1 MNTPLAHP
9 LVQHTEGYSPLLVMA
24 VVLGIVL
31 TVATQRSPRPRRSG
45 ATTRAEKPL
54 ESWIGPLSR
63 LQIVTRFGAVGLLLL
78 AVVAGR
84 IGSTSQLRNIA
95 PALVIGAGWPL
106 LLVGSAALGSLW
118 RWVDPWDGI
127 ARLLGRRAA
136 REGTAGGEQEDA
148 RPHVW
153 PTVVP
158 ALLWTGYLTV
168 YPGTLDPRSVGAALA
183 IYTIGTVAGCLAF
196 GRERWLS
203 RFEIFGLLFAWTGRL
218 RGWRL
223 RTWRPPG
230 GAEVVL
236 GVVAGGLLFG
246 ALRRSPLW
254 GTLNVVPLATA
265 YATVGFA
272 WCCFL
277 AGGLLWVLG
286 RWSDR
291 IGAAGAVAAASVPAV
306 ASLAV
311 AFGMAQNR
319 LFTSIQL
326 LPALASDPFGFGWNL
341 FGTADWGLNPDPFGH
356 VGRALL
362 QLLVVLAGHA
372 AGASLLAHR
381 LELRDRRAA
390 TIGLGALAAGAAWAV
405 TVT

>member
-1 MNTPLAHP
+1 VSAPLANP
-9 LVQHTEGYSPLLVMA
+9 LVQHTEGYSPLLVM
-24 VVLGIVL
+24 VVVVGIVL
-31 TVATQRSPRPRRSG
+31 TVATQRSPRSKPSRASRSADG
-45 ATTRAEKPL
+45 PL
-54 ESWIGPLSR
+54 ESWTGRLSAPQMVSR
-63 LQIVTRFGAVGLLLL
+63 AVAVGLLVL

-95 PALVIGAGWPL
+95 PALVIGAAWPL
-106 LLVGSAALGSLW
+106 LLLGTALLGTLW
-118 RWVDPWDGI
+118 RWVDPWDGL

-136 REGTAGGEQEDA
+136 VEGAPAEEGGSPPD
-148 RPHVW
+148 VW
-153 PTVVP
+153 PAMVP

-203 RFEIFGLLFAWTGRL
+203 RVEVFGLLYAWTGRL
-218 RGWRL
+218 REWRL
-223 RTWRPPG
+223 RTWRPPK
-230 GAEVVL
+230 GAEMVL
-236 GVVAGGLLFG
+236 GVLAGGLLFG

-254 GTLNVVPLATA
+254 GSLNVVPLATI
-265 YATVGFA
+265 YAAVGFG
-272 WCCFL
+272 WCCVVG
-277 AGGLLWVLG
+277 GGLLWALG

-319 LFTSIQL
+319 LFTSLQL
-326 LPALASDPFGFGWNL
+326 LPALASDPFGFGWNM
-341 FGTADWGLNPDPFGH
+341 FGTADWGLNPDPLGH
-356 VGRALL
+356 VGRPLL

-372 AGASLLAHR
+372 AGASVLAHR
-381 LELRDRRAA
+381 LALRDRRSA
-390 TIGLGALAAGAAWAV
+390 TIGLGALAAAAAWAV